1 MSAPTPTGAV
11 PVPPHGGARRI
22 DAHRRPAAAH
32 ARRRE
37 EADGGPAER
46 HGERLAY
53 GRDDAAASHSGRK
66 SGRAAGDGEHRS
78 VAAWRALSV
87 QPAMRLG
94 ALPGWNVPGRCARS
108 DAKPPVRRPLQ
119 MEQTMREWPL
129 RGSSERQALSLRAL
143 HEDQG
148 AYESGIAF
156 CRPPQSEGARDG
168 SATRAA
174 RSRCGQ

>member
-1 MSAPTPTGAV
+1 M
-11 PVPPHGGARRI
+11 
-22 DAHRRPAAAH
+22 
-32 ARRRE
+32 
-37 EADGGPAER
+37 
-46 HGERLAY
+46 
-53 GRDDAAASHSGRK
+53 RD
-66 SGRAAGDGEHRS
+66 
-78 VAAWRALSV
+78 
-87 QPAMRLG
+87 G

-156 CRPPQSEGARDG
+156 CRPPQGEGARDG

-174 RSRCGQ
+174 PATTTCAGGGGGSSRQRTGRRAGQRAARGVAGMRACQDVR